1 MIYGYTRV
9 STRKQLEGNSLI
21 VQKNEILEKYS
32 SATIIEEQ
40 YTGTK
45 LNRPLFNELLNKL

>member
-21 VQKNEILEKYS
+21 VQRNEILEKYS
-32 SATIIEEQ
+32 SATI
-40 YTGTK
+40 
-45 LNRPLFNELLNKL
+45 L